1 MSSSFIVSNDDGFY
15 ILSVETRLWKKLDCV
30 NLCTCMCVYLLQP
43 LIKKAMRNL
52 KQTSLFSLHT
62 PGLLFFPWFLFSP
75 SNYSD
80 AITQISSWE
89 HSTQKTF
96 FRTRCGDKCHW
107 DLARYCLRKEKKI
120 QDLGSPL
127 CSLQLQDPPN
137 RWFFIYLA
145 FVDHSLIAA

>member
-15 ILSVETRLWKKLDCV
+15 ILSVESRLWKKLDCA
-30 NLCTCMCVYLLQP
+30 NLCMCVCVFTATSDQP
-43 LIKKAMRNL
+43 KKAMRTL

-80 AITQISSWE
+80 AVTQISSWE

-96 FRTRCGDKCHW
+96 SGPGVETNATETWKDAVPGRR
-107 DLARYCLRKEKKI
+107 RKW
-120 QDLGSPL
+120 DLGSPL
-127 CSLQLQDPPN
+127 CSLQLQEPQIGDSL
-137 RWFFIYLA
+137 FIWPLWTT
-145 FVDHSLIAA
+145 I